1 MTPARVPSAR
11 ITVQRRALA
20 SRLRVLA
27 LAAFVAGAGL
37 SIPFHRAGTLA
48 LVGVAVAAAFL
59 VWARRV
65 SGGARA
71 FVGALEISPGEVAV
85 LPERGARVVVTG
97 VRTGWV
103 VPGAAGARVELV
115 RDDDDAVTAD
125 VASPEEGHAA
135 LAAAGVDPSR
145 RAVRLLLGG
154 RWDGVGFG
162 VVTALFVL
170 LQGTPV
176 FLLLAL
182 SLGLS
187 GPTTVALG
195 LGLLALAT
203 GVGGR
208 MLGPAEVTL
217 GADGVRWR
225 HGFSRG
231 YAAWRDVSGVEAWHD
246 QGILLR
252 RRGSA
257 PVIIPHAQRD
267 GGRLAGVVA
276 LLRRVWERAAESP
289 RAPLEALDRRGRT
302 LADWREALRALLASA
317 AYRQGSVTP
326 DDLAATLVDPAAS
339 AERRLAAAMCL
350 HDAGAPGA
358 ATRIR
363 VAAEACASDDLRA
376 ALERAAEGDVD
387 EATAARVAGR

>member
-1 MTPARVPSAR
+1 VTPARVPSAR

-20 SRLRVLA
+20 SRLRVLS

-37 SIPFHRAGTLA
+37 SIPFHRAGALA
-48 LVGVAVAAAFL
+48 LVGVAVAAAL
-59 VWARRV
+59 LGWARRV
-65 SGGARA
+65 SSGARA
-71 FVGALEISPGEVAV
+71 FAGVLELSPGEVAV
-85 LPERGARVVVTG
+85 LPERGARAVVTG
-97 VRTGWV
+97 VRAGWV
-103 VPGAAGARVELV
+103 VPGAAGARVEFV

-203 GVGGR
+203 VVGGR

-276 LLRRVWERAAESP
+276 LLRRAWERATGSP
-289 RAPLEALDRRGRT
+289 RAPLEALDRRGRS
-302 LADWREALRALLASA
+302 LVDWRDALRALLASA

-350 HDAGAPGA
+350 HDAGSPGA